1 MYMTLLTLHLTVE
14 SKVFIMKIELL
25 YFDGCPNYKR
35 AWNDLA
41 EVIVKHKLDV
51 SVKLLNVDTVEK
63 ANKLKFAGS
72 PTIKVNGRDLEG
84 YEGNGIVACRVYDE
98 NNRQGFPSLELLSKR
113 LKEAV

>member
-1 MYMTLLTLHLTVE
+1 MYITLLTLHLTVE
-14 SKVFIMKIELL
+14 FKMFVMKIELL

-41 EVIVKHKLDV
+41 EVIIKYKLDA
-51 SVKLLNVDTVEK
+51 SVRLLNVDTVEK
-63 ANKLKFAGS
+63 ANELKFAGS
-72 PTIKVNGRDLEG
+72 PTIKVNGHDLED
-84 YEGNGIVACRVYDE
+84 YEGDGIMACRVYDE